1 MAKLFRA
8 GTAMNPAD
16 RPTPLEF
23 ARAFVAA
30 L

>member
-1 MAKLFRA
+1 MAKVLRA

-16 RPTPLEF
+16 RPSPIEF